1 MPIYEFHCEECR
13 ESSEIL
19 VRSKDWTGT
28 TCPNCGST
36 ELIKQLSVF
45 ASSTPTAS
53 GAGAECS
60 GTPRSCGK
68 CGTGRPHSH

>member
-36 ELIKQLSVF
+36 ELIK
-45 ASSTPTAS
+45 
-53 GAGAECS
+53 
-60 GTPRSCGK
+60 
-68 CGTGRPHSH
+68 